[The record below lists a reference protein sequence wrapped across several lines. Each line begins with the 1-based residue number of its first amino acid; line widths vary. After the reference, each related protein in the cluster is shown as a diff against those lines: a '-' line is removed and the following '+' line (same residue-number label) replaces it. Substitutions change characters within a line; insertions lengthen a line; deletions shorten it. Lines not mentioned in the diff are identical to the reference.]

1 MAKQA
6 TGSETAARPYTV
18 ALENRASMGLTG
30 VREVLAFDEK
40 QISLQTEG
48 GEMTISGE
56 GLHVTTLL
64 LEEGRV
70 SLEGQIDSIVYA
82 NRNLR
87 TRKGLRSL
95 LK

>member
-6 TGSETAARPYTV
+6 AGSEAARPHTV
-18 ALENRASMGLTG
+18 TIDSRASMGLTG

-48 GEMTISGE
+48 GEMTVSGE
-56 GLHVTTLL
+56 GLHVTALL

-70 SLEGQIDSIVYA
+70 SLEGQIDSIAYA
-82 NRNLR
+82 NRNPR
-87 TRKGLRSL
+87 SRKGLRSL